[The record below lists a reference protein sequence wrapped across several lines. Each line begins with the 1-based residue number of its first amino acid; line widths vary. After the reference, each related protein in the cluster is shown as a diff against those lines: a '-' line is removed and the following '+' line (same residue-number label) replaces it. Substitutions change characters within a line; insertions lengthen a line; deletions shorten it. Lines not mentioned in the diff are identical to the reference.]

1 MNLEKRGRKESE
13 KGKFLLLLLRFLRKL
28 NFRGATMEEEEKRR
42 ERGIPRKGGDPP
54 IAAPEEEEENQ
65 AILLLCCVSFPPA
78 KSRGVGVGGAIHIH
92 PKIAKTRPADSFAS
106 FAR

>member
-13 KGKFLLLLLRFLRKL
+13 KGKFLLLLRFLRKL

-42 ERGIPRKGGDPP
+42 ERGIPRKGEDPP
-54 IAAPEEEEENQ
+54 IAATEEEEENQ
-65 AILLLCCVSFPPA
+65 AILLLCYVSFPPA
-78 KSRGVGVGGAIHIH
+78 KSRGVGVGTIHIH